1 MKRRNFF
8 KAAAIG
14 GGALAIS
21 PLTACTSENKQEVHA
36 KVASF
41 EWDEITV
48 AELQQLMNNGQE
60 SALSI
65 VKKFLKRIRDIDPM
79 LNSVI
84 EINPDAERIAMEL
97 DDERKQG
104 KIRGPLHGIPVLIK
118 DNIDTGDQMM
128 TTAGSLALVGFM
140 AEKDAFIVERLR
152 EAGAVLLGK
161 TNLSE
166 WANIRSTRS
175 SSGWSSR
182 GGQARNPY
190 VLDRTP
196 CGSSS
201 GTGVAVAANLC
212 VLGIGTETDGSI
224 VCPSGTN
231 GIVGIK
237 PTLGSWSRQGII
249 PISHSQDTAGPMART
264 VADAAILLG
273 ALSAPHAADEATL
286 APERLNISD
295 YTPYLDSKGLQGKR
309 IGIARQFFGFHDK
322 VDFQLQISL
331 DIMKAQGAEL
341 IDNIEFEGRRDWN
354 NAEWEVLLYEL
365 KHDMNKYLNE
375 HPGAPVS
382 TLEEIIQFNLDH
394 ATEAMPWFGQEIF
407 LEAQKKGGL
416 DEQAYLDA
424 LKTSKSLTQN
434 AINNAMDTHKLD
446 AIVAPTNGPAWCI
459 DWVNGDHYGGG
470 SSDLAAISGY
480 PNITVPAGFVHGLPI
495 GLSFMGRAW
504 SEAQLISIAYAY
516 EQASKFRKTPAF
528 LPALSS
534 DLLLH

>member
-1 MKRRNFF
+1 MKRRSFF

-14 GGALAIS
+14 SGALAIA
-21 PLTACTSENKQEVHA
+21 PLTACTSETKQLSRENI
-36 KVASF
+36 SPF
-41 EWDEITV
+41 DWDEMTI
-48 AELQQLMNNGQE
+48 AGLQQLMEKGEE

-65 VKKFLKRIRDIDPM
+65 VQKYLKRIRTIDHM

-84 EINPDAERIAMEL
+84 EVNPDAEQIAIQL
-97 DDERKQG
+97 DEERSNG
-104 KIRGPLHGIPVLIK
+104 KVRGPLHGIPVLIK

-128 TTAGSLALVGFM
+128 TTAGSLALKGFK
-140 AEKDAFIVERLR
+140 AENDAFIVRKLR

-175 SSGWSSR
+175 SSGWSGR
-182 GGQARNPY
+182 GGQAHNPY

-201 GTGVAVAANLC
+201 GSGIAVAANLC
-212 VLGIGTETDGSI
+212 MIGIGTETDGSI

-264 VADAAILLG
+264 LTDAAILLG
-273 ALSAPHAADEATL
+273 ALSAPHDADEATQ
-286 APERLNISD
+286 APDRLNITD
-295 YTPYLDSKGLQGKR
+295 YTPFLDPNGLKGKR
-309 IGIARQFFGFHDK
+309 IGIARQFFGFHNK
-322 VDFQLQISL
+322 VDEQLQRSL
-331 DIMKAQGAEL
+331 DILKEQGAEL
-341 IDNIEFEGRRDWN
+341 IDPVEFEGRRDWN

-365 KHDMNKYLNE
+365 KHDMNKYLSE
-375 HPGAPVS
+375 HPNAPVRS
-382 TLEEIIQFNLDH
+382 LEEIIQFNMDH
-394 ATEAMPWFGQEIF
+394 ASEEMPWFGQEIF
-407 LEAQKKGGL
+407 LEAQQKGGL
-416 DEQAYLDA
+416 DEQIYLDA
-424 LKTSKSLTQN
+424 LKKSKSLTQN
-434 AINNAMDTHKLD
+434 AINKVMEENRLD

-480 PNITVPAGFVHGLPI
+480 PNITVPAGLVHGLPI
-495 GLSFMGRAW
+495 GLSFIGKAW
-504 SEAQLISIAYAY
+504 SEPQLVSIAYAY
-516 EQASKFRKTPAF
+516 EHHSKFRQAPQF
-528 LPALSS
+528 LPTLK
-534 DLLLH
+534 